1 MQQHND
7 SPADLTPS
15 RYKNF
20 LVDTPLIP
28 VPPPPAA
35 AAAAAPALAGATVAS
50 QAAAGATAPGAAAAA
65 AAAGGMPRCGYGSFH
80 QQYWLDGKLV
90 AVGVVDVL
98 PRWEAWPLTY
108 NNWCCLVLRI
118 WSCGSPVHMRAL
130 CSLVGGSGGGG
141 RVAKVRV
148 LGR

>member
-1 MQQHND
+1 MLAISSWLAINVLVLSVCSLLASRYHQLSQLMFDDLRPCLTVFASLQMQQHND

-35 AAAAAPALAGATVAS
+35 AAAAPASAGATVAG
-50 QAAAGATAPGAAAAA
+50 QAAAAAGSAASPAAA
-65 AAAGGMPRCGYGSFH
+65 AAAGGVPSCGYGSFH

-98 PRWEAWPLTY
+98 PR
-108 NNWCCLVLRI
+108 
-118 WSCGSPVHMRAL
+118 
-130 CSLVGGSGGGG
+130 
-141 RVAKVRV
+141 
-148 LGR
+148 